1 MSSSSKKNG
10 SHNVI
15 SSKDAITLKASKAS
29 MRNVTILKT
38 LWSDLLDEDPDENVD
53 PDQDNI
59 CAHGN
64 ENNLEERVVTFK

>member
-1 MSSSSKKNG
+1 
-10 SHNVI
+10 
-15 SSKDAITLKASKAS
+15 